1 MDLYRSVSLDRSVI
15 ELPEELAVAIGV
27 RGGGV
32 YQRTTCS
39 IFFLHTIK
47 LFLHIAVSKFLI

>member
-27 RGGGV
+27 RGGGIPEN
-32 YQRTTCS
+32 YLQH
-39 IFFLHTIK
+39 FFSAH
-47 LFLHIAVSKFLI
+47 H

>member
-27 RGGGV
+27 RGGGG
-32 YQRTTCS
+32 YTRELLAA
-39 IFFLHTIK
+39 FFFCTPLSYSCISPSQN
-47 LFLHIAVSKFLI
+47 F